1 MNKIKHLK
9 GKLHRLM
16 ENSNGR
22 YTHEN
27 YSELLNDKSITEIE
41 YLATDGILSDKFP
54 MQLKYISDDCYIE
67 DDLITELPNNLTIG
81 GTLYIGTYSKI
92 KKLPKGLKV
101 GSLSLEN
108 DITELPDDIE
118 IENLLHI
125 HAPIEHLEN
134 IKCNSLFIAKPTLKT
149 LKNIELQDRL
159 VIDVKENQNLTI
171 YPDVQISNIK
181 INCLDE
187 QSNFNSYT
195 FSDVFELYE
204 KFPQFAP
211 KEGFIDYSDE
221 DMENFEKTEKNKS
234 LINRLHA
241 LTEEVGG
248 DYNKHNIKELL
259 TNRNITEI
267 QSFNTLGAEIYR
279 FPRQV
284 HYIAGDCWID
294 EYCGIAELPDDLTI
308 GGVLTINYSKALD
321 MLPDG
326 LKVGSL
332 RLWSHIVTEIPNDLQ
347 VSNNLNITAP
357 VKKVE
362 NFSCNNVYLLN
373 KGELTHLKNV
383 HAKGT
388 LTIYLYENRPL
399 TIYPDVTADKG
410 IIAYYIYENDKSQT
424 YNFSDI
430 IELCAEFPQFAPE
443 GYFKDIPD
451 EDMENSDTVS
461 ENLVEHL
468 EKLTNGEIYM
478 TSNPKEVRQKLE
490 HDNKDYRILYDKNI
504 NTFMFGDAEEYT
516 HWDMLQRAYRDGWY
530 YSMEDFIQSL
540 GGTLDNYIEVG
551 QSGNY
556 DSDAATEWVEPY
568 LFYMVFCKTDSMLGI
583 DGYDKEYQYDFGNLA
598 TRGCELMDTPLY
610 NALGNPTDV
619 IKE

>member
-9 GKLHRLM
+9 GKLYRLM

-22 YTHEN
+22 YTREN

-67 DDLITELPNNLTIG
+67 DDMIEKLPDNLTIG
-81 GTLYIGTYSKI
+81 NTLYIGTYSKI
-92 KKLPKGLKV
+92 KNLPKGLKV
-101 GSLSLEN
+101 GSLSLQN

-118 IENLLHI
+118 VE
-125 HAPIEHLEN
+125 
-134 IKCNSLFIAKPTLKT
+134 NSLYIHTPIKY
-149 LKNIELQDRL
+149 LKNIQCKSMFVQSAALKIL
-159 VIDVKENQNLTI
+159 KNIDVEYLSLSVTENQDLII
-171 YPDVQISNIK
+171 YPDVEVSNQIKLNYLNINRESNSIK
-181 INCLDE
+181 FKNI
-187 QSNFNSYT
+187 
-195 FSDVFELYE
+195 FELYD

-221 DMENFEKTEKNKS
+221 DMENFEKTEKNES

-267 QSFNTLGAEIYR
+267 QSFNTLGAEIHR

-308 GGVLTINYSKALD
+308 GGTLTINYSKALD

-347 VSNNLNITAP
+347 VSNNLDITAP

-362 NFSCNNVYLLN
+362 NFSCNNVYLFN

-399 TIYPDVTADKG
+399 TIYSDVTADKG
-410 IIAYYIYENDKSQT
+410 IIAYYIYENHKR
-424 YNFSDI
+424 
-430 IELCAEFPQFAPE
+430 E
-443 GYFKDIPD
+443 
-451 EDMENSDTVS
+451 
-461 ENLVEHL
+461 
-468 EKLTNGEIYM
+468 
-478 TSNPKEVRQKLE
+478 
-490 HDNKDYRILYDKNI
+490 
-504 NTFMFGDAEEYT
+504 
-516 HWDMLQRAYRDGWY
+516 
-530 YSMEDFIQSL
+530 
-540 GGTLDNYIEVG
+540 
-551 QSGNY
+551 
-556 DSDAATEWVEPY
+556 
-568 LFYMVFCKTDSMLGI
+568 
-583 DGYDKEYQYDFGNLA
+583 
-598 TRGCELMDTPLY
+598 
-610 NALGNPTDV
+610 
-619 IKE
+619 

>member
-9 GKLHRLM
+9 GKLYKLM
-16 ENSNGR
+16 ENFVGW
-22 YTHEN
+22 YDHEN
-27 YSELLNDKSITEIE
+27 YQELLNDKNITEIN
-41 YLATDGILSDKFP
+41 YLRTDGILSDKFP
-54 MQLKYISDDCYIE
+54 MQLKYISGDCHIVDDV
-67 DDLITELPNNLTIG
+67 ITELPNNLTIG

-118 IENLLHI
+118 IENSLHI

-134 IKCNSLFIAKPTLKT
+134 IKCNFLFIAKPTLKT

-187 QSNFNSYT
+187 QSNVNSYT
-195 FSDVFELYE
+195 FSDVFELYD

-221 DMENFEKTEKNKS
+221 DMEHFEKAPKNES

-267 QSFNTLGAEIYR
+267 KSFNTLGAEIYR

-308 GGVLTINYSKALD
+308 GGTLTINYSKALD

-332 RLWSHIVTEIPNDLQ
+332 KLWSHIVTEIPDDLQ
-347 VSNNLNITAP
+347 VSHNLDITAP

-362 NFSCNNVYLLN
+362 NFSCNNVYLFN

-410 IIAYYIYENDKSQT
+410 IIAYYIYENHKSQT
-424 YNFSDI
+424 YNFADI
-430 IELCAEFPQFAPE
+430 IELYAEFPQFAPE

-451 EDMENSDTVS
+451 EDMENSNTVS

-468 EKLTNGEIYM
+468 EKLTNSEIYM

-504 NTFMFGDAEEYT
+504 NTFMIGDAKSYT

-530 YSMEDFIQSL
+530 YNMEDFIQSL
-540 GGTLDNYIEVG
+540 GGDIDTYAKIG

-556 DSDAATEWVEPY
+556 ESNNATEWVEPY
-568 LFYMVFCKTDSMLGI
+568 LFCMVFGKKNSMLGG